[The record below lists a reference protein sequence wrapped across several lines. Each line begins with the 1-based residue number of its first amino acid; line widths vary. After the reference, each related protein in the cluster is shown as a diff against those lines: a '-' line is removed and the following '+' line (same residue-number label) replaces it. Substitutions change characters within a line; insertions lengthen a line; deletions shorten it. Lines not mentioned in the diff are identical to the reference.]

1 MASRERAAT
10 ERVLEQEHLLNT
22 LLTER
27 DGLLSVLDRVLALH
41 GTARLIR
48 DAAGAHAGFVAEVEG
63 NTQAVIR
70 WLAGNRTD
78 SLQDLVV
85 PSGQGVGGRVLALG
99 HPVRVSDYVTARS
112 ITHQF
117 DGLVS
122 REDMSAMLGVPVKED
137 RPGSTRTVAVAYA
150 ALRGP
155 GAFGDDAVRAVEG
168 VAADAA
174 RALRLADRAAVVRA
188 MAVAAERQRMQA
200 SLHDS
205 VGAML
210 FSIGAQVRDL
220 RSALPDNPVLRSR
233 LGRLES
239 DVSAASL
246 ALREAL
252 LALAESSPERAL
264 PIEIAEHCRSFEAR
278 TGIPARFV
286 QLGDVRPLDV
296 ERTTLLVGTVREGLI
311 NVEKHAEA
319 ATVVVSLGEVDGGVQ
334 VAVAD
339 DGVPHRGEGAD
350 EAAADQVG
358 EGSGLGIRLLAER
371 AARLGGRV
379 SLVHDEDGGT
389 TLRVLVPGAP
399 R

>member
-1 MASRERAAT
+1 MGSSERAAS
-10 ERVLEQEHLLNT
+10 ERVLGQEHLLNA

-48 DAAGAHAGFVAEVEG
+48 DAAGADAGFVAEVEG
-63 NTQAVIR
+63 TSQAVIR

-78 SLQDLVV
+78 SLQDLAV
-85 PSGQGVGGRVLALG
+85 PAGQGVGGRVLALG
-99 HPVRVSDYVTARS
+99 RPVRVSDYVTARS

-117 DGLVS
+117 DGVVS
-122 REDMSAMLGVPVKED
+122 REHMSAMLAVPILQD
-137 RPGSTRTVAVAYA
+137 RSGSVRTVAVAYA

-155 GAFGDDAVRAVEG
+155 GAFGDDAVRAVQR
-168 VAADAA
+168 VAVDAA
-174 RALRLADRAAVVRA
+174 RALRLADRAAVGRA
-188 MAVAAERQRMQA
+188 AAVAAERQRMQA

-220 RSALPDNPVLRSR
+220 RTALPDNPVLRTR

-239 DVSAASL
+239 DISAASL

-278 TGIPARFV
+278 TGVPARFV
-286 QLGDVRPLDV
+286 QLGEVHPLDA
-296 ERTTLLVGTVREGLI
+296 ERTTLLISAVREGLL
-311 NVEKHAEA
+311 NVEKHAGA

-334 VAVAD
+334 VAVVD
-339 DGVPHRGEGAD
+339 DGVPRKGDGD
-350 EAAADQVG
+350 EDA
-358 EGSGLGIRLLAER
+358 GSDGTGLGVRMLVEKAT
-371 AARLGGRV
+371 RLGGRA

-389 TLRVLVPGAP
+389 TLRVLLPEPP